1 MLSTTFRLIQP
12 DAGRGAWL
20 YHLAK
25 QQPNLSETIDRYH
38 GLTALEFHLRGP
50 LGRFNVYVLLC
61 VGVSW
66 PLPELTV
73 TVTSLGVS
81 STRVMCM
88 SIVCVADYTVRAIR
102 TLQKTFSF

>member
-1 MLSTTFRLIQP
+1 MRDGSSCELGCTISQNN
-12 DAGRGAWL
+12 
-20 YHLAK
+20 K
-25 QQPNLSETIDRYH
+25 PNLSETIDRYH
-38 GLTALEFHLRGP
+38 GLTALGFHLRGP